1 MPWRGTALQAPVPY
15 GKPFWNRRPRAWPRP
30 SFLAAAKKSGIKAR
44 GWRFIPSH
52 DARLSHPPRRSVW
65 VSSSLIHPAMSASLV
80 WQLRRPVSRIAQRSL
95 ASRPAHSRG
104 HPYVTR
110 YPKASAITTQRK
122 ISAPARYACGTQC
135 LVLRPCCT
143 LKQQGLRRRAWAA
156 HGRRIVPWRGTALQA
171 PNPPDAG
178 RQFLILGSRNTLNS
192 GGAVFDHRCFGF
204 TLFRQTVGGFEATS
218 FTPRLIAAQF
228 TLAASGWMS

>member
-1 MPWRGTALQAPVPY
+1 MPWRGTALQARFLMASRF
-15 GKPFWNRRPRAWPRP
+15 GTEGRGLGLGLP
-30 SFLAAAKKSGIKAR
+30 SWLLQKSLGSKLAAGASSQATTPAYPIYPGAASGCPHAHS
-44 GWRFIPSH
+44 PSH
-52 DARLSHPPRRSVW
+52 VSFPSMAAAPAR
-65 VSSSLIHPAMSASLV
+65 AAS
-80 WQLRRPVSRIAQRSL
+80 VSRIAQRSL

-178 RQFLILGSRNTLNS
+178 GNF
-192 GGAVFDHRCFGF
+192 
-204 TLFRQTVGGFEATS
+204 S
-218 FTPRLIAAQF
+218 F
-228 TLAASGWMS
+228 

>member
-1 MPWRGTALQAPVPY
+1 MPRRGTALQARFLMASR
-15 GKPFWNRRPRAWPRP
+15 FWNRRPRAWPRP
-30 SFLAAAKKSGIKAR
+30 SFLAAAKKFWDQSSRLALHPR
-44 GWRFIPSH
+44 PRRPLIPSTPAQRLGVLFAH
-52 DARLSHPPRRSVW
+52 SPNHVSFPSMAAAPAR
-65 VSSSLIHPAMSASLV
+65 AAS
-80 WQLRRPVSRIAQRSL
+80 VSRIAQRSL

-156 HGRRIVPWRGTALQA
+156 HGRRIVPWRGTTLQA

-178 RQFLILGSRNTLNS
+178 GN
-192 GGAVFDHRCFGF
+192 
-204 TLFRQTVGGFEATS
+204 
-218 FTPRLIAAQF
+218 
-228 TLAASGWMS
+228 